1 MALRFRELAER
12 IVLIDAKSSRKSEP
26 EKRAIRAKLKSKIE
40 FEERVNAVSGF
51 MEYWNKWRNIY
62 YGLGP
67 LELKCKAQLTM
78 VENIIE
84 WCENKN
90 INHDIICAVTHRA
103 HLKKSFRPS
112 FNSVITYGEE
122 WLDKFEIEIE
132 NKIARELDEE
142 ESENRKRYNESY

>member
-26 EKRAIRAKLKSKIE
+26 EKKAIRAKLKSQIE
-40 FEERVNAVSGF
+40 FEERLGAVAEF
-51 MEYWNKWRNIY
+51 MTSWNKWRSIY
-62 YGLGP
+62 YNLGP
-67 LELKCKAQLTM
+67 LEIKCKAQLTM

-84 WCENKN
+84 WCARKN
-90 INHDIICAVTHRA
+90 VNHDTLCAVTHRA

-112 FNSVITYGEE
+112 FNSVIVYGEE

-132 NKIARELDEE
+132 NKIAQERDDEE
-142 ESENRKRYNESY
+142 RENRKRYNESY